1 MSTSRVFI
9 RILLPLILVSIMLL
23 PGLSEAYPG
32 GIGGEQNNAGE
43 TIDDVAKQ
51 GCLCHGPEPSNSVMV
66 ILDEVP
72 YTWDAEEVYSMRLEI
87 VGGPATDYGGFSAR
101 VSAGEL
107 SGDGQSWEDDPL
119 TRTHTS
125 SSSRI
130 FEITWTPPASGA
142 GQIDFWISANAVNG
156 ADASA
161 GDNWNQLVFNLP
173 EVVPLVVDGEVV
185 KEDTGTRT
193 LIAGSGTPEA
203 PESGTGEVDLESMGA
218 QFRAHWL
225 GLLGF
230 GAVIA
235 VIIFCGLLL
244 RYGFST
250 SYEGRSNLLRLRY
263 KLNRR
268 GDQ

>member
-1 MSTSRVFI
+1 MSTSRVFV
-9 RILLPLILVSIMLL
+9 RTLLPLILVSLMLL
-23 PGLSEAYPG
+23 PGLSEAYPD
-32 GIGGEQNNAGE
+32 GIGGEQVNAGE
-43 TIDDVAKQ
+43 TIDDVAKE
-51 GCLCHGPEPSNSVMV
+51 GCLCHGDEPSNSVMV
-66 ILDEVP
+66 ILVDVP
-72 YTWDAEEVYSMRLEI
+72 YTWVPEENYSMRLEI
-87 VGGPATDYGGFSAR
+87 VGGPATDKGGFSAR

-107 SGDGQSWEDDPL
+107 SGDGQSWEDNTT

-130 FEITWTPPASGA
+130 FEITWTSPESGA

-156 ADASA
+156 AEGSA
-161 GDNWNQLVFNLP
+161 GDNWNQLVFNLV
-173 EVVPLVVDGEVV
+173 EVE
-185 KEDTGTRT
+185 EDEGRGTRT

-203 PESGTGEVDLESMGA
+203 PESGAGEVDLESMGA

>member
-9 RILLPLILVSIMLL
+9 RTLLPLILVSLMLL
-23 PGLSEAYPG
+23 PGLSEAYPD
-32 GIGGEQNNAGE
+32 GIGGEQVNAGE
-43 TIDDVAKQ
+43 TIDDVAKE
-51 GCLCHGPEPSNSVMV
+51 GCLCHGDNPSNSVMV
-66 ILDEVP
+66 ILVDVP
-72 YTWDAEEVYSMRLEI
+72 YTWVPLQEYNMRLEI
-87 VGGPATDYGGFSAR
+87 VGGPATDNGGFSAR

-107 SGDGQSWEDDPL
+107 SGDGQSWEDDTM

-130 FEITWTPPASGA
+130 FEITWTSPESGA

-156 ADASA
+156 ATGSA
-161 GDNWNQLVFNLP
+161 GDNWNQLVFNLV
-173 EVVPLVVDGEVV
+173 EVE
-185 KEDTGTRT
+185 EDEGHGTRT

-203 PESGTGEVDLESMGA
+203 PASGAGEVDLESMGA

>member
-1 MSTSRVFI
+1 VLSPDDFTVSLINGQVSNSDAIVQLKDLNNQKNTIQST
-9 RILLPLILVSIMLL
+9 LTEL
-23 PGLSEAYPG
+23 
-32 GIGGEQNNAGE
+32 
-43 TIDDVAKQ
+43 DVAIAQSREKIQTTNYSTEVERDADKNALQ
-51 GCLCHGPEPSNSVMV
+51 GLITERASQAKLYSSVV
-66 ILDEVP
+66 
-72 YTWDAEEVYSMRLEI
+72 TEI
-87 VGGPATDYGGFSAR
+87 
-101 VSAGEL
+101 
-107 SGDGQSWEDDPL
+107 
-119 TRTHTS
+119 
-125 SSSRI
+125 
-130 FEITWTPPASGA
+130 
-142 GQIDFWISANAVNG
+142 
-156 ADASA
+156 DASA